1 MALPDFTRVLATY
14 DNVNAPLQRWL
25 PAERVSELGK
35 LLHSRA
41 ARVRAQIMVYGLYN
55 AGKSTL
61 LNALM
66 GRAEAPMADHPE
78 TSVVAEYPW
87 QGYVL
92 LDTPGID
99 APITHEQVATQ
110 QLQDSEVVLFVVAAG
125 GTIDEATTWE
135 RLVKIVG
142 SGRRVMLVV
151 NNKAGVQHDSRD
163 FFSIND
169 NLRKYLQNAALPYGI
184 DDILEQV
191 PIHWVNAKAALR
203 GRVESKEPL
212 VEFSGILELE
222 QALSDFLASSD
233 RGVMFK
239 TCHKDLQEAIELAL
253 MRLHQAGGNEQAQAL
268 DKARLQID
276 SERDRLQSVLR
287 HHLDS
292 RCVRA
297 KSSVVALINDAH
309 RQPAEQAEQAMEDG
323 ASKVIAALT
332 ADMMTALNNEL
343 PATQRKLEDI
353 GQTLADSAFGA
364 AHACVNG
371 VNGVNREGNG
381 SDDSGLS
388 PALKDA
394 MRKMPMGDL
403 KTMTEQG
410 VKKALEL
417 GKELLPTLFKGIGKK
432 TMERWAAMAGRWAG
446 PLLQAGIAI
455 YGIYKAISSEK
466 AEKAALDRQTKA
478 VEDAAS
484 TFVEDLRQAYLNQ
497 IALVIGEVFKPIDEW
512 MVTQRALLVQSGQEQ
527 TRDQHLFEEALLA
540 LRQAY

>member
-1 MALPDFTRVLATY
+1 MALPDFTRILATY
-14 DNVNAPLQRWL
+14 DNGNAPLQRWL

-287 HHLDS
+287 HYLDS

-364 AHACVNG
+364 AHAC

>member
-14 DNVNAPLQRWL
+14 DNVTEPLQRWL
-25 PAERVSELGK
+25 PAERVSELGN

-41 ARVRAQIMVYGLYN
+41 ARLRPQIMVYGLYN

-66 GRAEAPMADHPE
+66 GRAEAAMADHPE
-78 TSVVAEYPW
+78 TTVVAEYPW

-99 APITHEQVATQ
+99 APIKHEQVATQ

-125 GTIDEATTWE
+125 GTIDEAATWD
-135 RLVKIVG
+135 RLAQIVG
-142 SGRRVMLVV
+142 SGRRVMLIV
-151 NNKAGVQHDSRD
+151 NNKAGVQQDSRD
-163 FFSIND
+163 YFSIND
-169 NLRKYLQNAALPYGI
+169 KLRQYLQNAALAHGI
-184 DDILEQV
+184 GDILEQV

-222 QALSDFLASSD
+222 QALGDFLASTNS
-233 RGVMFK
+233 GVMFK
-239 TCHKDLQEAIELAL
+239 TCRKDLQEAIELAL
-253 MRLHQAGGNEQAQAL
+253 MRLHQAGGDEQAQAL

-276 SERDRLQSVLR
+276 SERDRLQNVLR

-297 KSSVVALINDAH
+297 RSSVVALINDAH
-309 RQPAEQAEQAMEDG
+309 LQPAGQGEQAMEDG

-332 ADMMTALNNEL
+332 ADMMTALKTEL

-371 VNGVNREGNG
+371 VTREGNG
-381 SDDSGLS
+381 SDDSALS

-446 PLLQAGIAI
+446 PLLQAGMAI
-455 YGIYKAISSEK
+455 YGIYQAISSEK
-466 AEKAALDRQTKA
+466 AEKATLERQTKA

-497 IALVIGEVFKPIDEW
+497 IALVIEEVFKPIDEW
-512 MVTQRALLVQSGQEQ
+512 MATQRALLVQSGQEQ
-527 TRDQHLFEEALLA
+527 TQDQHFFEEALLA
-540 LRQAY
+540 LCQAY

>member
-14 DNVNAPLQRWL
+14 DNINAPLQRWL

-125 GTIDEATTWE
+125 GTIDEAATWE

-323 ASKVIAALT
+323 ASKVIAVLT

-364 AHACVNG
+364 AHAC

-446 PLLQAGIAI
+446 PLLQAGMAI

-497 IALVIGEVFKPIDEW
+497 IALVIEEVFKPIDEW

>member
-35 LLHSRA
+35 LLQSRA

-169 NLRKYLQNAALPYGI
+169 NLLKYLQNAALPYGI

-233 RGVMFK
+233 RGVMFR

-371 VNGVNREGNG
+371 VNREGNG

-446 PLLQAGIAI
+446 PLLQAGMAI

>member
-253 MRLHQAGGNEQAQAL
+253 MRLHQAGGNEHAQAL

-364 AHACVNG
+364 AHAC